1 MHRQASRWVIV
12 LALGLS
18 VMGLVGVAASPPSLE
33 GAWVM
38 LQVYPRIALVPMVG
52 PSTQTS
58 YVVLLVEAE
67 QDGVSVIMSDR
78 YCFTIVEESS
88 PLATTEI
95 PDLFMQSIHPDP
107 REAVLEEEDGEFIL
121 RQGTHLEIRGALLEN
136 PETDKLPV
144 DPEDPRLVDQDGDG
158 FPGMTVNVNLLG
170 MMEEQIYVVQRFQYE
185 LEGVIVSPDRMEGL
199 VRWNDEQV
207 VLEAT
212 NPMLLAGSESEPD
225 PDPSKHIFIMI
236 RAQEGWTCEW
246 LREHWRDVF
255 EMGESER

>member
-1 MHRQASRWVIV
+1 MNRFAARGWIV
-12 LALGLS
+12 LVLFLAAITQ
-18 VMGLVGVAASPPSLE
+18 VVVAASPPPLE
-33 GAWVM
+33 GGWAM

-58 YVVLLVEAE
+58 YVVLRVEVE
-67 QDGVSVIMSDR
+67 QDGLSVIMSDR

-88 PLATTEI
+88 SLAATEI
-95 PDLFMQSIHPDP
+95 PDLFMQSLQPDP
-107 REAVLEEEDGEFIL
+107 REVVLDEEDGGFVL

-136 PETDKLPV
+136 PETDELPV

-158 FPGMTVNVNLLG
+158 FPGMTVNINLLG

-185 LEGVIVSPDRMEGL
+185 LEGTVVSPDRIEGL
-199 VRWNDEQV
+199 IRWTDEQI
-207 VLEAT
+207 VLGAT
-212 NPMLLAGSESEPD
+212 NPMLLASSESEPD

-246 LREHWRDVF
+246 LREHWREVF
-255 EMGESER
+255 EIGEGE